1 MKSDEVHADPRERG
15 GTEEKRVKWVKEALI
30 QMEKSN
36 WVLIGRR
43 TECGS
48 AGEDP
53 ELWRAE
59 RPGGCG
65 WVAGAD
71 RSDGDEEEVGR
82 AEGSPLVRINY
93 KL

>member
-1 MKSDEVHADPRERG
+1 M
-15 GTEEKRVKWVKEALI
+15 KEAFI

-71 RSDGDEEEVGR
+71 RSDGDAEEGGG